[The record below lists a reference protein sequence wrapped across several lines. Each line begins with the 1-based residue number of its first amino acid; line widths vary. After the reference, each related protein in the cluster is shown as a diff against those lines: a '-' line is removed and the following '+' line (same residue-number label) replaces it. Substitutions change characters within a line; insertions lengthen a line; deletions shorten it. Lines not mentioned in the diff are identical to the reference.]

1 VILPLLPAG
10 REHAWHRFTI
20 RLDETIDRDAVA
32 AKLEADGIEA
42 RVYYPQIVPDMEPYR
57 EHPGID
63 AGQPL
68 EGARRAAKTALS
80 LPLHPAMTED
90 DVGRVADALRSAIRS
105 TRGNGP

>member
-1 VILPLLPAG
+1 MRIRTRIFGTYIALGVVVLAAAGALLFD
-10 REHAWHRFTI
+10 RVR
-20 RLDETIDRDAVA
+20 DEAN
-32 AKLEADGIEA
+32 EGIEA

-68 EGARRAAKTALS
+68 ERARRAAKTALS
-80 LPLHPAMTED
+80 LPLHPGMIED

-105 TRGNGP
+105 TGGNGP